1 MENLNKRPK
10 ALVFY
15 AKDIPN
21 RVGAGCFSGRIKRNI
36 RAPGKQASDYTEV
49 SDGGA
54 ILKAKQGVD

>member
-10 ALVFY
+10 TLVFY

-21 RVGAGCFSGRIKRNI
+21 RVGVGCFSDRVK
-36 RAPGKQASDYTEV
+36 PKYHTPSKPASDYTEV

-54 ILKAKQGVD
+54 ILKAKQGAD